1 MVPSH
6 LSTGFIPSSISP
18 QGGKED
24 VADMLRKVGWQ
35 LTSFGDNQAS
45 ISEHIVQPQETSL
58 KRFFV
63 QIWLHSPTHKA
74 LFLWQ

>member
-1 MVPSH
+1 M
-6 LSTGFIPSSISP
+6 PSSISP

-45 ISEHIVQPQETSL
+45 EHIGQPARKETSL
-58 KRFFV
+58 KQFFV
-63 QIWLHSPTHKA
+63 DLKT
-74 LFLWQ
+74 